1 MTNSSSVATKT
12 SDGDKV
18 LLRRLCLFPYPR
30 PHMLQHL
37 SAQLGQVKQYYLQ
50 TWDSMAILP
59 TYLMLDD
66 GQLTKTRL
74 RPDGFALVCL
84 DCSVVGSVEI
94 FNGSYSTTFDP
105 TDPLEGALDFV
116 KEGYVEL
123 QVNGFAAHM
132 ELEALVQPNET
143 LTSYTSSFPVI
154 NGPSFYVSIPTQI
167 GNDELTRNTGTLYC
181 DHEDLLEPTS
191 IHGSYAAQ

>member
-1 MTNSSSVATKT
+1 
-12 SDGDKV
+12 
-18 LLRRLCLFPYPR
+18 
-30 PHMLQHL
+30 MLQHL
-37 SAQLGQVKQYYLQ
+37 SAQLGQVKQYYPQ
-50 TWDSMAILP
+50 TWDSMAILR
-59 TYLMLDD
+59 TYLMLND